1 MLEFGA
7 IKDLIGLRMQGAN
20 YYEDGLKR
28 LLSCQI
34 KNAVVSYAIKNY
46 ERGGTDGK
54 NNPAHRGTGCGSIFT
69 ESMDRT

>member
-20 YYEDGLKR
+20 YCEDGLKR

-34 KNAVVSYAIKNY
+34 KNAVISYAIKNY
-46 ERGGTDGK
+46 ERGGTDG
-54 NNPAHRGTGCGSIFT
+54 
-69 ESMDRT
+69 